1 MPATL
6 IQPSTVPGKLLY
18 FTPPK
23 DGSRPITRINEDAN
37 YDSRFNWVQAEHTV
51 PIENIRGKEDSYTL
65 NSAGFQYYQHKSKH
79 TAFSNDEDIER
90 EYYPESVELIK
101 QLTEASKVV
110 LFDHTIRRRRP
121 GELDTD
127 PSKRQPVSNV
137 HVDQTSQS
145 AKSRVLRHLPAF
157 EAPQLL
163 KKRFQ
168 IINLWR
174 PISHPAYD
182 WPLTLCDFRSM
193 NREKDLVPIAL
204 IYPDREG
211 ETYGVKYSPEQKW
224 KYLKGMTPEEIV
236 LIKCYDSI
244 EDGSVSVL
252 TPHTAFEDPSTPEG
266 SPLRESIEL
275 RALVFYD

>member
-1 MPATL
+1 MPATI
-6 IQPSTVPGKLLY
+6 IQPSTVSAKLQY
-18 FTPPK
+18 FSPPK

-37 YDSRFNWVQAEHTV
+37 SKSRYNWTPDQQLVD
-51 PIENIRGKEDSYTL
+51 IENIRGKEDNYTL
-65 NSAGFQYYQHKSKH
+65 DTAGFQFYRHPAKH
-79 TAFSNDEDIER
+79 TSFSNDEEIER

-101 QLTEASKVV
+101 QLTGASKVV

-121 GELDTD
+121 GQLDSD

-137 HVDQTSQS
+137 HVDQTTQS
-145 AKSRVLRHLPAF
+145 ATNRVFRHLPES
-157 EAPQLL
+157 EARELV

-174 PISHPAYD
+174 PISHAAYD
-182 WPLTLCDFRSM
+182 WPLTLCDYRSVD
-193 NREKDLVPIAL
+193 RKRDLTPIAL

-211 ETYGVKYSPEQKW
+211 ETYGVKYHPDHRW
-224 KYLKGMTPEEIV
+224 KYMKGMTPDELV
-236 LIKCYDSI
+236 LIKCHDTI
-244 EDGSVSVL
+244 QDESVSVL
-252 TPHTAFEDPSTPEG
+252 TPHTAFEDSSTPEG

>member
-6 IQPSTVPGKLLY
+6 IKPSTVDGSLLY
-18 FTPPK
+18 FSPPK

-37 YDSRFNWVQAEHTV
+37 YDSRYNWIPEQHIV

-65 NSAGFQYYQHKSKH
+65 DSAGFQYHHHTSKH
-79 TAFSNDEDIER
+79 TSFLNDEEIEK
-90 EYYPESVELIK
+90 EYYPESIDLIK
-101 QLTEASKVV
+101 NLTGATKVV

-121 GELDTD
+121 GELDSD
-127 PSKRQPVSNV
+127 PSKRQPVSQV
-137 HVDQTSQS
+137 HVDQTAQS
-145 AKSRVLRHLPAF
+145 AASRVRRHLPES
-157 EAPQLL
+157 EAPDLL

-174 PISHPAYD
+174 PISKPAYD
-182 WPLTLCDFRSM
+182 WPLTLCDFRSID
-193 NREKDLVPIAL
+193 RTKDLVPIAL

-211 ETYGVKYSPEQKW
+211 ETFGVKYNPEHRW
-224 KYLKGMTPEEIV
+224 KYMKGMTPEEVV

-244 EDGSVSVL
+244 EDGSVSIL
-252 TPHTAFEDPSTPEG
+252 TPHTAFEDPTTPEG

-275 RALVFYD
+275 RALVFYE